1 MIGFII
7 VGGIVS
13 SRLKSKVKKYSQVPT
28 ISGMSGK
35 EIAERMLSDNGI
47 NDVKVISVP
56 GKLTDHY
63 NPMDRTVNLSPE
75 VYQGRHVTAAAIA
88 AHECGHAVQH
98 ATAYQWLQMR
108 SQMVP
113 MVSFSSKLMNII
125 MILGLIGAGVLKMFP
140 FTTIILVFVILQAVV
155 TLFTLVTLPV
165 EFDASRRALI
175 WRKSANFVFEY
186 SFLLFLTTNLLPPFG
201 FSLSSL
207 FLSLLWRLR
216 SFLFCFCFCFSIF
229 SLRLISF
236 SFVFFMSA
244 LTIVLSIGGLYAA

>member
-1 MIGFII
+1 MIWVIMIGFMI

-28 ISGMSGK
+28 VSGMSGK

-113 MVSFSSKLMNII
+113 VVNYSNKMMSTVFII
-125 MILGLIGAGVLKMFP
+125 GLIGGSYIGLGFNQLIMLF
-140 FTTIILVFVILQAVV
+140 IILQAIV
-155 TLFTLVTLPV
+155 TAFTLITLPV
-165 EFDASRRALI
+165 EFDASRRALV
-175 WRKSANFVFEY
+175 W
-186 SFLLFLTTNLLPPFG
+186 
-201 FSLSSL
+201 
-207 FLSLLWRLR
+207 LR
-216 SFLFCFCFCFSIF
+216 SSGITSDKELGYADDA
-229 SLRLISF
+229 LRWAASTY
-236 SFVFFMSA
+236 VVAA
-244 LTIVLSIGGLYAA
+244 LAAVTYLLYYVSMFRD

>member
-1 MIGFII
+1 MIGFMI

-28 ISGMSGK
+28 VSGMSGK
-35 EIAERMLSDNGI
+35 EIAERMLRDNGI

-98 ATAYQWLQMR
+98 ATAYQWLEMR

-113 MVSFSSKLMNII
+113 IVNFSNSMMSTVFIV
-125 MILGLIGAGVLKMFP
+125 GLIGGSFIGLGWDSMLMIF
-140 FTTIILVFVILQAVV
+140 IILQAIV

-165 EFDASRRALI
+165 EFDASKRALV
-175 WRKSANFVFEY
+175 W
-186 SFLLFLTTNLLPPFG
+186 
-201 FSLSSL
+201 
-207 FLSLLWRLR
+207 LR
-216 SFLFCFCFCFSIF
+216 SSGITNEQELTYADDALKWAARTYLVAALAAVTYLLYYIA
-229 SLRLISF
+229 LRR
-236 SFVFFMSA
+236 
-244 LTIVLSIGGLYAA
+244 

>member
-1 MIGFII
+1 MIGFMI

-28 ISGMSGK
+28 VSGLSGK

-98 ATAYQWLQMR
+98 ATAYQWLEMR

-113 MVSFSSKLMNII
+113 IVNFSNSMMSTVFIV
-125 MILGLIGAGVLKMFP
+125 GLIGGSFIGLGWDSMLMIF
-140 FTTIILVFVILQAVV
+140 IILQAIV

-165 EFDASRRALI
+165 EFDASKRALV
-175 WRKSANFVFEY
+175 W
-186 SFLLFLTTNLLPPFG
+186 
-201 FSLSSL
+201 
-207 FLSLLWRLR
+207 LR
-216 SFLFCFCFCFSIF
+216 SSGITNEQELTYADDALKWAARTYLVAALAAVTYLLYYIA
-229 SLRLISF
+229 LRR
-236 SFVFFMSA
+236 
-244 LTIVLSIGGLYAA
+244 